1 METKYDI
8 LKQYLLN
15 YWFIAVFVLI
25 AVVIIALPQFRD
37 GLKMILS
44 VFKRK
49 KEFKSE
55 YADETITFDVKLRSQ
70 DFDVIKIHATT
81 HKLGI
86 RAEREWLAKN
96 YPEYEYSLQFL
107 KHINTKEGKRITFDI
122 IPIKKGEKEK
132 DIYFDVTDFYF
143 GAEVSYTGDA
153 SDYAERKITDLYNE
167 SNT

>member
-1 METKYDI
+1 MDTKYD
-8 LKQYLLN
+8 
-15 YWFIAVFVLI
+15 FIVNFFLDNWIVAAFVVL
-25 AVVIIALPQFRD
+25 AIIIMAIPQCRD
-37 GLKMILS
+37 GVKFIFSL
-44 VFKRK
+44 FKRK

-96 YPEYEYSLQFL
+96 YPEYEYRLQFL
-107 KHINTKEGKRITFDI
+107 KHINTKDGKRITFDI

-132 DIYFDVTDFYF
+132 DIYFDVTDFYY
-143 GAEVSYTGDA
+143 GAEVSYTRDA
-153 SDYAERKITDLYNE
+153 SDYAEWKITDLYNE